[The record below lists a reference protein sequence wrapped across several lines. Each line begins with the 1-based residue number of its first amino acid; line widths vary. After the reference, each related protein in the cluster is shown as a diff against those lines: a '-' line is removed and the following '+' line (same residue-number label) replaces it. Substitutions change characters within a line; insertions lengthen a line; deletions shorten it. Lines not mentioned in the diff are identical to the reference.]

1 LSSQKADYN
10 LPFGNCGSG
19 VKRSRTENYFLS
31 PAPQAAPQA
40 AGFSAGLSEAPQAAP
55 HAAGFSAGAAAPQ
68 AAGASAG
75 LSEAPHAAPQ
85 AAEAAVSFFFQ
96 LNRFARPIVVS
107 SYVLFGRLS
116 PVCALNYSTLFYLN
130 KYALFCNRLLKIL
143 TICNIITSNVAF
155 KK

>member
-1 LSSQKADYN
+1 LGIAAPGFNGAAQ
-10 LPFGNCGSG
+10 
-19 VKRSRTENYFLS
+19 ENYFLS

-75 LSEAPHAAPQ
+75 LSEAPQAAPQ
-85 AAEAAVSFFFQ
+85 AEAAVSFFFQ

-107 SYVLFGRLS
+107 SYVLFRRFS
-116 PVCALNYSTLFYLN
+116 PVCDLNYRPFVPINQVRTFL
-130 KYALFCNRLLKIL
+130 
-143 TICNIITSNVAF
+143 
-155 KK
+155 

>member
-85 AAEAAVSFFFQ
+85 AEAAVSFFFQ
-96 LNRFARPIVVS
+96 LNRFARPIVIT
-107 SYVLFGRLS
+107 SYVLFRQLLL
-116 PVCALNYSTLFYLN
+116 VCSLNY
-130 KYALFCNRLLKIL
+130 R
-143 TICNIITSNVAF
+143 TSAYINQVRTF
-155 KK
+155 L